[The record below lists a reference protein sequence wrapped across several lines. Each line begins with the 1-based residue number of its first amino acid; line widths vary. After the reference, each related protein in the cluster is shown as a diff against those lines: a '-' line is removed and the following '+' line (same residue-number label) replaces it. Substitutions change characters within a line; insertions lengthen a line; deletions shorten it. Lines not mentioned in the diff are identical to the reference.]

1 MSKGFLVLLCFL
13 TIESLSGAPREI
25 VTITNQ
31 EGVSIEA
38 EVLSVVETTDRSRF
52 LCFRKPKGKDIY
64 LYPFTSLNRQSLEYL
79 SVTFKGSG
87 LVVADGLTGPQLDML
102 EEYLAASPRE
112 RLVLELRDARKT
124 EALLER
130 EWSRLQ
136 AQTNRLQMQLAQA
149 KDPTQRAHIQNL
161 FRQSLRARDR
171 TGKQLVLLQAEI
183 RRMEDRI
190 EFLKKMGIPI
200 EDDPFAE

>member
-1 MSKGFLVLLCFL
+1 MLLCFL